1 MKYKNICFIV
11 AMEAEARP
19 LIKAFCLEEDFSY
32 AHGLPMRAWS
42 IKSKGLNI
50 HLVINGQD
58 AESKLDLIGTQA
70 ATLNTHLAISHFEPD
85 LMISAGTA
93 GAFHEKGAQIG
104 DVYLSHPYVIFHDRR
119 VDIPGWKEM
128 GVGRF
133 PVVDVSRLASQLN
146 LKCGVIT
153 TSNSLDM
160 TETDEEMIR
169 RNGGEIKEM
178 EAAAV
183 AWVAAL
189 HQVPFF
195 GIKAVTDLV
204 DVPHATV
211 EQFQQNLHLAVDNLT
226 KATVKVIGAIN
237 F

>member
-1 MKYKNICFIV
+1 
-11 AMEAEARP
+11 MEAEAKP

-42 IKSKGLNI
+42 IKLRGLNI
-50 HLVINGQD
+50 HLVINGLD

-93 GAFHEKGAQIG
+93 GAFQEKGAQIG
-104 DVYLSHPYVIFHDRR
+104 EVYLSHPYVMFHDRR

-133 PVVDVSRLASQLN
+133 PVVDVTRLVSTLN
-146 LKCGVIT
+146 LKSGVVT

-160 TETDEEMIR
+160 PEVDENMIR
-169 RNGGEIKEM
+169 RNGGEIKDM

-183 AWVAAL
+183 AWVSSL

-195 GIKAVTDLV
+195 CIKAVTDLV

-237 F
+237 S

>member
-11 AMEAEARP
+11 AMEAEAKP
-19 LIKAFCLEEDFSY
+19 LIKAFCMEEDFSY
-32 AHGLPMRAWS
+32 AQGLPMRAWS
-42 IKSKGLNI
+42 IKLRELNI

-58 AESKLDLIGTQA
+58 EKSKLDLIGTQA

-93 GAFHEKGAQIG
+93 GAFQEKGAQIG
-104 DVYLSHPYVIFHDRR
+104 EVYLSYPYVMFHDRR

-133 PVVDVSRLASQLN
+133 SVVDVTRMVSKLN
-146 LKCGVIT
+146 LKSGVVT

-160 TETDEEMIR
+160 PEVDENMIR
-169 RNGGEIKEM
+169 RNGGEIKDM

-183 AWVAAL
+183 AWVSSL

-195 GIKAVTDLV
+195 CIKAVTDWV
-204 DVPHATV
+204 DVPHATE
-211 EQFQQNLHLAVDNLT
+211 EQFQQNLHLAVENLT

-237 F
+237 S